1 MTPTR
6 GDTPG
11 VRRFELRA
19 LLGWGALLAG
29 AVPFLLLWLLVQGSW
44 SPLAALDGDVAAGLN
59 RAVSGSPLLVGV
71 LSAVTDLGGTGVAVL
86 TGGVLVAA
94 SARAQDAKIAQEL
107 VQYQDKPKD
116 GQRCDGCSQ
125 WAPPNA
131 CVIVAGNIAPEGW
144 CVAWAPKEG

>member
-1 MTPTR
+1 MADKGRT
-6 GDTPG
+6 GS
-11 VRRFELRA
+11 RRDMLR
-19 LLGWGALLAG
+19 
-29 AVPFLLLWLLVQGSW
+29 
-44 SPLAALDGDVAAGLN
+44 
-59 RAVSGSPLLVGV
+59 
-71 LSAVTDLGGTGVAVL
+71 TGVAVL

-116 GQRCDGCSQ
+116 GQRCAGCSQ

-131 CVIVAGNIAPEGW
+131 CVIVAGKIAPEGW